1 MSSRA
6 TAILVSTRANR
17 VTHGVACLGTLVLAL
32 GSCQPRASRVPLGGV
47 REAPAT
53 ARAKTTPASA
63 GSAEDEKAAE
73 HAEEVEV
80 SASVLPSAAPLVDAS
95 AKPAPPGAFQ
105 VKPYVA
111 HQAWTRLF
119 DLEFNLK
126 VGPGGSIDM
135 KMASHQECRFEVLS
149 VSNGAIDKLGIEYS
163 IYTSKL
169 SIMGA
174 SQDSPEELAGKRFV
188 VTFSNGK
195 LDVRDPGGGT
205 PPKKQVD
212 SVKDDAREPLEAEK
226 ALKELAQL
234 TAKGVGDFSTP
245 GAVALAGGEDDDTKV
260 SRAKASLQRLTSG
273 ARGEKVALLELGY
286 TLTSTIDDKSS
297 IEVQVAG
304 NMSVLDGPSRYG
316 TSTLQGPME
325 LRSSEPGGMAGRGTI
340 KVVTSYKY

>member
-1 MSSRA
+1 MRPSS
-6 TAILVSTRANR
+6 
-17 VTHGVACLGTLVLAL
+17 
-32 GSCQPRASRVPLGGV
+32 VPLGGSHEV
-47 REAPAT
+47 EEV
-53 ARAKTTPASA
+53 ARAKALPSAAPALASV
-63 GSAEDEKAAE
+63 EDAKAAE
-73 HAEEVEV
+73 QAEEVEV
-80 SASVLPSAAPLVDAS
+80 SAPSLPTPAAPLVDPS
-95 AKPAPPGAFQ
+95 AKPAPPSAFQ
-105 VKPYVA
+105 VKPYAA
-111 HQAWTRLF
+111 HQVWTRLF

-135 KMASHQECRFEVLS
+135 KMTSHQECRFEVLA

-163 IYTSKL
+163 VYTSKL

-195 LDVRDPGGGT
+195 PDVRDASGGT

-212 SVKDDAREPLEAEK
+212 SVKDDAREPLEIEK

-286 TLTSTIDDKSS
+286 TLTSTIDEKSS

-325 LRSSEPGGMAGRGTI
+325 LRSSEAGGMAGRGTI
-340 KVVTSYKY
+340 RVVTSYKY